1 MSQEPT
7 YIQGK
12 VALLYKAK
20 ERAVRLMSS
29 AIDVFRQAEL
39 RDGEALQLLE
49 MEEELDS
56 LSDSDVDI
64 DDDSGGSDEN

>member
-1 MSQEPT
+1 MTQERT

-39 RDGEALQLLE
+39 RDEEVLQLLE
-49 MEEELDS
+49 MEELIS
-56 LSDSDVDI
+56 SSDSDI
-64 DDDSGGSDEN
+64 DDSSGSDEN